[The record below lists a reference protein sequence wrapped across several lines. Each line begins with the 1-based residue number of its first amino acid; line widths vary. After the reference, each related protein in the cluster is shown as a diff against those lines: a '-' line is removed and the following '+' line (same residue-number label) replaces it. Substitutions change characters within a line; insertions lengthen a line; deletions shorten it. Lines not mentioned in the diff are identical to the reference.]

1 MLKLSRFL
9 LLLALALALLTAC
22 TSNPPSADNFAV
34 AERAIAEAEAAGA
47 EELAP
52 TDLRFARERLE
63 TARAASDRRDY
74 ALAFNDLERAEINAM
89 LALEKSLAAAQ
100 RRKVNELRRANEAL
114 RVDLIDTYGE
124 DWQ

>member
-1 MLKLSRFL
+1 
-9 LLLALALALLTAC
+9 
-22 TSNPPSADNFAV
+22 
-34 AERAIAEAEAAGA
+34 
-47 EELAP
+47 
-52 TDLRFARERLE
+52 
-63 TARAASDRRDY
+63 
-74 ALAFNDLERAEINAM
+74 M

>member
-9 LLLALALALLTAC
+9 LLLALALLTAC

>member
-9 LLLALALALLTAC
+9 LLLALALLTAC

-74 ALAFNDLERAEINAM
+74 GLAFNDLERAEINAM